1 MGVSERAPSEPG
13 GVVKPALAAAL
24 EAREQL
30 LAALDHL
37 DAAVQEQIADVLMG
51 GLPDPNLSPS
61 IASRVRDRRNQLY
74 RALRELSDEL
84 SEGAWADAVK
94 ARDRWRKAS

>member
-1 MGVSERAPSEPG
+1 M
-13 GVVKPALAAAL
+13 KPVLAAAL

-37 DAAVQEQIADVLMG
+37 DASVQEQIADVLMG
-51 GLPDPNLSPS
+51 GLPDPDLAPS
-61 IASRVRDRRNQLY
+61 VASVVRDRRNQLY
-74 RALRELSDEL
+74 RALRELPNESPGE
-84 SEGAWADAVK
+84 WADAVK